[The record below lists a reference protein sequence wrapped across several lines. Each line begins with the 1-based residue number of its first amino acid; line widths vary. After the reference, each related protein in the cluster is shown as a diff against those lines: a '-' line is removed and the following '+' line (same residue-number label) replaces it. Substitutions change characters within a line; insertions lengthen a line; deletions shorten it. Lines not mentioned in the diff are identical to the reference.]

1 MVGSGRLGKRAGG
14 KLIGGIELGENSASG
29 SNCEDGLLELGH
41 PRVQAFLI
49 GLTALPSG
57 SHLRLRSC
65 IVQAEPNGPPAAG
78 AGHRKRR

>member
-14 KLIGGIELGENSASG
+14 KLSGGIELGENSASG
-29 SNCEDGLLELGH
+29 SNCEDGPLGVGH
-41 PRVQAFLI
+41 PHVQAFLT

-57 SHLRLRSC
+57 SHLRLKSC

-78 AGHRKRR
+78 TGHHKPR